1 MSKMK
6 KLLAMV
12 LALAMVLGMSITTF
26 AATPV
31 ATDSADVT
39 VQNVE
44 VGSTLKAYQIIDA
57 TYTTE
62 GFVSYVWAPGTP
74 QAGQTVAFDENEDVV
89 GLTDEVIAA
98 LAANTAVLGTPV
110 TVVADASP
118 ETMNLT
124 VGTWMILVS
133 PKADATKIYN
143 PMIASVYYNVTASGD
158 DNTATGTTVD
168 ANDTWELATTNA
180 YAKSTTISIEKSV
193 DDKEFE
199 VNDIANYT
207 VTTTIPS
214 YSDEYTDVTFKIKDT
229 IVNGLEYTEDP
240 VVKVNGETLTDG
252 EEYELSYG
260 EGNKSFTI
268 DFDNDYIFGLADKSA
283 EERAVVVTYPA
294 KVTSEA
300 INVVGENK
308 VELIYTHKPGTE
320 TDTKEDTV
328 KVYTFE
334 FDGVLKKVKEDKTTA
349 LSGATFTL
357 YRTSVAEENAI
368 ATYTTIEGGNIYFA
382 GLDSDEV
389 YYLKET
395 VAPDGYSLNEKAYKI
410 KVVPTYG
417 NDGELVS
424 YVVEVDDKASG
435 TIIYGAKPET
445 NLDVVVNT
453 KLVALPGT
461 GGIGTTMFTIGGCG
475 IMIAAAYLFFA
486 SRRREEA

>member
-1 MSKMK
+1 MSKMR
-6 KLLAMV
+6 KLLAI
-12 LALAMVLGMSITTF
+12 LLTFAMVLGMSITTF

-31 ATDSADVT
+31 EADNADVT

-74 QAGQTVAFDENEDVV
+74 QAGQTVTFDENEKVV
-89 GLTDEVIAA
+89 GLTDAVITA
-98 LAANTAVLGTPV
+98 LAANTDALGTPV

-124 VGTWMILVS
+124 VGTWMILVT

-180 YAKSTTISIEKSV
+180 YAKSTTISIEKKV

-214 YSDEYTDVTFKIKDT
+214 YSDEYTDVTFKITDT

-240 VVKVNGETLTDG
+240 TVKVNGATLTEG
-252 EEYELSYG
+252 TEYELSYG
-260 EGNKSFTI
+260 EGKKSLTI
-268 DFDNDYIFGLADKSA
+268 DFKDEYIFGLADKSA
-283 EERAVVVTYPA
+283 AERAVEVTYPA
-294 KVTSEA
+294 KVTADA
-300 INVVGENK
+300 INVVGKNK
-308 VELIYTHKPGTE
+308 VELEYTHKPGTD
-320 TDTKEDTV
+320 TDKKEDTV
-328 KVYTFE
+328 IVYTFE

-349 LSGATFTL
+349 LPGATFTL
-357 YRTSVAEENAI
+357 YRTSVAEDNAI
-368 ATYTTIEGGNIYFA
+368 ATYTTLDDGNIYFA

-395 VAPDGYSLNEKAYKI
+395 VAPDGYSLNEKVYEIKI
-410 KVVPTYG
+410 VPTYD
-417 NDGELVS
+417 NDGEVVS
-424 YVVEVDDKASG
+424 YVVEVDGDPSG
-435 TIIYGAKPET
+435 TIEYGAKPET
-445 NLDVVVNT
+445 ILDVVVNT
-453 KLVALPGT
+453 KLASLPST
-461 GGIGTTMFTIGGCG
+461 GGIGTTMFTIGGCA
-475 IMIAAAYLFFA
+475 IMIAAAYLFFT
-486 SRRREEA
+486 SRKREEA